1 MGLIQFGS
9 IPMNIKDINY
19 RCADLLNNPCE
30 FNEFK
35 NKDVT
40 LYPDFENESKRFL
53 NDISI

>member
-40 LYPDFENESKRFL
+40 LYPDFENESKR
-53 NDISI
+53 